1 MSQTDKS
8 RYYRAL
14 KAAGVQFQEHYR
26 EYSEE
31 DLKAAYD
38 ALPDEMKNEP
48 AKEEPKQEALFDM
61 PKPEVDEAAL
71 KEAMNRHPAGKA
83 MDDPFPDVPRSDEP
97 IHKIAGLSDPSTGE
111 IIRISSDGRLWLQE
125 EIPKSATAKPRARL
139 NKRYIDPGVKQLE
152 FEGTDG
158 YTETVEVAGDERQER
173 EVKVTLPTY
182 QVGVCIDPRF
192 KNFKIITYRGN
203 EGFDYFDVVNFY
215 GAEDLVPEGI
225 KKMYVESVLC
235 FDIRTTIREIQA
247 EARRLQLGIP
257 QEG

>member
-8 RYYRAL
+8 RYYQAL
-14 KAAGVQFQEHYR
+14 KAAGVQFKEHYR

-31 DLKAAYD
+31 ELKAAYD
-38 ALPDEMKNEP
+38 ALPDDMRNDP
-48 AKEEPKQEALFDM
+48 APDESEQEALFDV
-61 PKPEVDEAAL
+61 PKPEEYEAAL
-71 KEAMNRHPAGKA
+71 QISKARHPSGQRQT
-83 MDDPFPDVPRSDEP
+83 DPYKDVPRSDEP
-97 IHKIAGLSDPSTGE
+97 IHKIAGLSDLSTGE
-111 IIRISSDGRLWLQE
+111 IIRISSDGRMWLQD
-125 EIPKSATAKPRARL
+125 EIPKSATAKPRARV
-139 NKRYIDPGVKQLE
+139 NKRYVEPGVKQME
-152 FEGTDG
+152 FKGSDG
-158 YTETVEVAGDERQER
+158 YTETVEVAGDERRER

-235 FDIRTTIREIQA
+235 FDIRTTVREIQA
-247 EARRLQLGIP
+247 EARRIQLGVP